1 MVSVA
6 VTSGAALVT
15 ELVLL
20 AIVAIGLCLY
30 LLPTIIAYRKRQRV
44 FLVAFL
50 NIFFGWSLVGWVA
63 ALIVAIA

>member
-1 MVSVA
+1 M
-6 VTSGAALVT
+6 GALVT

-20 AIVAIGLCLY
+20 VIVAVGLCLY
-30 LLPTIIAYRKRQRV
+30 LLPTIVAYRKRRHV

-63 ALIVAIA
+63 ALVVAMA